1 MPEGFPRAPW
11 SRKKWK
17 YKRGTWGWAIC
28 AATLFPLVRKELPE
42 QYRGPL
48 PSWVPNQAHHLHTLR
63 AHQLNELLQAG
74 CDGLPS
80 FASVRLVLWTHRRV
94 CGLVSICGAL
104 FAGAEWWLWT
114 RTSGFIG

>member
-1 MPEGFPRAPW
+1 MQHRLSAALALPEGFPRAPW

-74 CDGLPS
+74 CAGLP
-80 FASVRLVLWTHRRV
+80 RYRV
-94 CGLVSICGAL
+94 CPPSFVDTPKKLSTCRNL
-104 FAGAEWWLWT
+104 
-114 RTSGFIG
+114 